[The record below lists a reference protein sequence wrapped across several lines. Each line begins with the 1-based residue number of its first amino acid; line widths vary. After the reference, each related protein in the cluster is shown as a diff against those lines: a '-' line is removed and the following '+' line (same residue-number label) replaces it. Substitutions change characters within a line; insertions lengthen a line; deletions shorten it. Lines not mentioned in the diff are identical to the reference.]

1 MTVYI
6 AQKQAKLTRG
16 VGSWDSSY
24 PGGGGGQTGK
34 RNKADCW
41 GCDLGVDLTHVRC
54 WDLRH
59 VKFQKIQPI
68 YI

>member
-24 PGGGGGQTGK
+24 PGGGGG
-34 RNKADCW
+34 
-41 GCDLGVDLTHVRC
+41 
-54 WDLRH
+54 
-59 VKFQKIQPI
+59 
-68 YI
+68 